1 VGRLRALGGV
11 RRVGIAPALLPGMTT
26 NSISLLPAPATAP
39 KALPSGR
46 VVLFKDDRWNSD
58 SLTLDINDYAS
69 GQRQSLKGSKLQD
82 AATWIAFNLPEG
94 TVMTLSNNLMTD
106 PPKGNVADLKGL
118 GQVVDLVGT
127 GRTEAVDLK
136 QLKMNDQISMFF
148 WRKVDLSVGAIEL
161 YQDVDF
167 KGNRTVIFLSE
178 WPRDAVV
185 SMDGWFIADN
195 RLSSAKWSTLPETQ
209 TAKLFEKGDASGQT
223 YANIKG
229 WGSFKQLASFKT
241 VSFNDTASAFS
252 WSALAPMK
260 EIIDPVQ
267 IDLDPYAQG
276 GQSLSNHINGTNNS
290 NASTQAN
297 IQINQSDAETVTV
310 TVTDT
315 VTTGAQVTFTYSIA
329 TKTPAVPEVSPEV
342 TTTFTLALQLSLS
355 YTHTTTT
362 TTTSTKTQALQVSQN
377 FTVPPNSA
385 YQAWLTVQ
393 MGQIP
398 AKTYTTTAQRWYV
411 DQLPGSVFDPA
422 TGWYQRTETMRFNLS
437 AGVAC
442 SETFRVESQPL
453 SQRT

>member
-1 VGRLRALGGV
+1 
-11 RRVGIAPALLPGMTT
+11 MTT
-26 NSISLLPAPATAP
+26 NSRISPLPSPATAP
-39 KALPSGR
+39 KEVRSGT
-46 VVLFKDDRWNSD
+46 VVLFKDDNWNSA

-69 GQRQSLKGSKLQD
+69 GQRQSLKGSKLHD

-94 TVMTLSNNLMTD
+94 TVMTLSNNLMMD
-106 PPKGNVADLKGL
+106 APNGNVADLKGL

-136 QLKMNDQISMFF
+136 QVKMNDMISMFF
-148 WRKVDLSVGAIEL
+148 WRKVDLSVGALEL
-161 YQDVDF
+161 YQDVNF

-178 WPRDAVV
+178 WPRDTVV
-185 SMDGWFIADN
+185 SMDGWYIADN

-209 TAKLFEKGDASGQT
+209 TAKLFEKRDASGQT

-229 WGSFKQLASFKT
+229 WGSFKELASFKT

-276 GQSLSNHINGTNNS
+276 GQSLSNYINGTNHS
-290 NASTQAN
+290 STSTQAN
-297 IQINQSDAETVTV
+297 IQINESDAETVTV
-310 TVTDT
+310 TVTNT
-315 VTTGAQVTFTYSIA
+315 VTTGAQVTFTYS
-329 TKTPAVPEVSPEV
+329 TSVKTPAIAPAPEVS
-342 TTTFTLALQLSLS
+342 TTFTMALQISLS

-362 TTTSTKTQALQVSQN
+362 TNTSTKTQAVQVSQN
-377 FTVPPNSA
+377 FTVPPNSD

-398 AKTYTTTAQRWYV
+398 ATTYTTTAQRWYV
-411 DQLPGSVFDPA
+411 DQLPNSVLDPS
-422 TGWYQRTETMRFNLS
+422 TGWYKRTETIRFNLS

-442 SETFRVESQPL
+442 SQNFRIESRPL
-453 SQRT
+453 SQTT